1 MVAQEARRQYE
12 AEFDAEAQLL
22 LGDVLAIVVERF
34 GMVAGEAKSALG
46 AAIAAHEKRFRK
58 LAEAPPCRVIG
69 GHLVYDAVALAEPIV
84 LERALSYAFG
94 EAIAQRTAGV
104 VSTAAKGGRRARG
117 PAAGPN
123 SGKGTTG
130 AAALTA
136 CEVRDGGRRTAT
148 AYAPRTVAHRPRF
161 LSVDTS
167 SLLYPFISH
176 CCVCVCCSAQR
187 RRHQA
192 GREGGQKSGEG
203 CKAEGQCGCEAEEGR
218 CGGYGRSRH

>member
-12 AEFDAEAQLL
+12 ADFDAEAQLL

-34 GMVAGEAKSALG
+34 GMVAREAKVALG
-46 AAIAAHEKRFRK
+46 AAIASHAKRFRA

-69 GHLVYDAVALAEPIV
+69 GHLVYDAVALIEPIV
-84 LERALSYAFG
+84 LERALSRAFG

-104 VSTAAKGGRRARG
+104 VNMAAKGAGRRASG

-136 CEVRDGGRRTAT
+136 CEVRDGGRRMAT
-148 AYAPRTVAHRPRF
+148 AYALHQGPPSF
-161 LSVDTS
+161 PSVDIS
-167 SLLYPFISH
+167 SLLFHAVSQ
-176 CCVCVCCSAQR
+176 CLCVCVCCCAQR

-192 GREGGQKSGEG
+192 GR
-203 CKAEGQCGCEAEEGR
+203 
-218 CGGYGRSRH
+218 

>member
-12 AEFDAEAQLL
+12 ADFDAEAQLL

-34 GMVAGEAKSALG
+34 GMVAQEAKVALST
-46 AAIAAHEKRFRK
+46 AIASHVKRFRA
-58 LAEAPPCRVIG
+58 LAEAPCRVIG
-69 GHLVYDAVALAEPIV
+69 GHLVYDAVALTEPIV
-84 LERALSYAFG
+84 LERALSRAFG

-104 VSTAAKGGRRARG
+104 VNTAAKGAGRRARG

-136 CEVRDGGRRTAT
+136 CEVRDGGRRMAT
-148 AYAPRTVAHRPRF
+148 AYAPHQGPPSFPSTS
-161 LSVDTS
+161 SVDIS
-167 SLLYPFISH
+167 SLLFHS
-176 CCVCVCCSAQR
+176 CAVSQCLCVCVCCCAQR

-192 GREGGQKSGEG
+192 GR
-203 CKAEGQCGCEAEEGR
+203 
-218 CGGYGRSRH
+218 

>member
-12 AEFDAEAQLL
+12 ADFDAEAQLL

-34 GMVAGEAKSALG
+34 GMVAQEAKVALST
-46 AAIAAHEKRFRK
+46 AIASHVKRFRA

-69 GHLVYDAVALAEPIV
+69 GHLVYDAVALTKPIV
-84 LERALSYAFG
+84 LERALSRAFG

-104 VSTAAKGGRRARG
+104 VNTAAKGAGRRARG

-136 CEVRDGGRRTAT
+136 CEVRDGGRRMAT
-148 AYAPRTVAHRPRF
+148 GPTLVSLHE
-161 LSVDTS
+161 LSGHLFS
-167 SLLYPFISH
+167 PFPFVCRLSMPL
-176 CCVCVCCSAQR
+176 CCCAQR

-192 GREGGQKSGEG
+192 GR
-203 CKAEGQCGCEAEEGR
+203 
-218 CGGYGRSRH
+218 